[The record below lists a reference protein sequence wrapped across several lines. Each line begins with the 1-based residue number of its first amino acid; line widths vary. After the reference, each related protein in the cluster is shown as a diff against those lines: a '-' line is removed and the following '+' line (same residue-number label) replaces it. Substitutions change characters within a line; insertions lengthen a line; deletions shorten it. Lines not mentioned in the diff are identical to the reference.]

1 MDIPDSI
8 LVIGHR
14 NPDMDAIASALGYA
28 WLLNEV
34 NDATYVAGRTGQVND
49 QTAFALERFGVEPPA
64 LIPDVRPRVG
74 DLTEIVPH
82 LQKGE
87 TLLAACQ
94 SIARTRRPAPLL
106 DAQQKPVGLLSGA
119 GLFAHL
125 ADALSST
132 SVLALAKEFD
142 MPAESAVD
150 SDSTILNGEDF
161 VRDVLGQV
169 LRTEQDDFI
178 VVDESGRYAGL
189 CRRAALMAPPHR
201 KVVMVDH
208 NELAQA
214 VEGLEQ
220 AEVIEVLDHHR
231 LSTIPTAVPIRF
243 HVDPVGS
250 CSTLVLERGTEAG
263 QPFPP
268 GIAGLLLCGILSDTL
283 IFRSPT
289 ATTRDRMAATRLARM
304 ANLRPEPASDEQ
316 VNEAINELGE
326 ALLASSAGLGARL
339 GDEIIS
345 TDIKF
350 YEESGFKVGIAQ
362 VEVSG
367 FAELPD
373 RLDDIR
379 AALQKLVDNQN
390 LALALLM
397 VTDVVRG
404 NSRLVVVGIPRIVS
418 DLPYARLGDDDLL
431 LDAPGMMSRKKQL
444 LPTVLAALAQAV

>member
-1 MDIPDSI
+1 MDNPESI

-14 NPDMDAIASALGYA
+14 NPDMDAIASAVGYA

-34 NDATYVAGRTGQVND
+34 NETTYAAGRTGQVND
-49 QTAFALERFGVEPPA
+49 QTAWALERFGVEAPA
-64 LIPDVRPRVG
+64 LVSDVRPRVG
-74 DLTEIVPH
+74 DLTEMLPY
-82 LQKGE
+82 LQEGQ
-87 TLLAACQ
+87 TLLNACQ

-106 DAQQKPVGLLSGA
+106 DAEQKPVGLLSGA
-119 GLFAHL
+119 GLFARL

-150 SDSTILNGEDF
+150 AESTILNAEDF

-169 LRTEQDDFI
+169 MRTEQDDFI
-178 VVDESGRYAGL
+178 VVNDDGRYVGL
-189 CRRAALMAPPHR
+189 CRRSKLMSPPHR
-201 KVVMVDH
+201 QVVMVDH

-220 AEVIEVLDHHR
+220 AEVVEVLDHHR

-250 CSTLVLERGTEAG
+250 CSTLVLERSLELK

-268 GIAGLLLCGILSDTL
+268 GIAGILLCGILSDTL
-283 IFRSPT
+283 VFRSPT
-289 ATTRDRMAATRLARM
+289 ATPRDRTAAIQLARLANLHPQRATEEKIMAAI
-304 ANLRPEPASDEQ
+304 S
-316 VNEAINELGE
+316 ELGE
-326 ALLASSAGLGARL
+326 ALLASSAGLGTRPA
-339 GDEIIS
+339 DEIIS
-345 TDIKF
+345 SDIKF
-350 YEESGFKVGIAQ
+350 YEESGFKVGVAQ
-362 VEVSG
+362 VEVSS
-367 FAELPD
+367 FAELPT
-373 RLDDIR
+373 RHEDICQ
-379 AALQKLVDNQN
+379 ALQKLADTQN

-404 NSRLVVVGIPRIVS
+404 NSRLVAVGMPRIVNA
-418 DLPYARLGDDDLL
+418 LPYAHLDDDI

-444 LPTVLAALAQAV
+444 LPAILAALAQAM

>member
-1 MDIPDSI
+1 MAIPDTI

-28 WLLNEV
+28 WLLNQT
-34 NDATYVAGRTGQVND
+34 DGSSYMPGRTGQINS
-49 QTAFALERFGVEPPA
+49 QTAFALDHFGVEAPP

-74 DLTEIVPH
+74 DLTETLPS
-82 LQKGE
+82 LQAGQ
-87 TLLAACQ
+87 TLLNACQ
-94 SIARTRRPAPLL
+94 TIARTRRPAPLL
-106 DAQQKPVGLLSGA
+106 DAQQKPVGLLTGA

-142 MPAESAVD
+142 LPAETAVD
-150 SDSTILNGEDF
+150 SESAMLNAEDF

-169 LRTEQDDFI
+169 IRTEQDDFL

-189 CRRAALMAPPHR
+189 CRRATLMSPPQR

-214 VEGLEQ
+214 VAGLEE

-243 HVDPVGS
+243 YVDPVGS
-250 CSTLVLERGTEAG
+250 CSTLVLERGAELGKT
-263 QPFPP
+263 FPQ
-268 GIAGLLLCGILSDTL
+268 GIAGLMLCGILSDTL

-289 ATTRDRMAATRLARM
+289 ATPRDRAAARKLARM
-304 ANLRPEPASDEQ
+304 AHLQADDSSDDQ
-316 VNEAINELGE
+316 VNQAINQLGE
-326 ALLASSAGLGARL
+326 ALLAASAGLGSRPA
-339 GDEIIS
+339 DEIIN

-350 YEESGFKVGIAQ
+350 YDESGFKVGIAQ
-362 VEVSG
+362 VEVSS
-367 FAELPD
+367 FSELAG
-373 RLDDIR
+373 RLEDIR
-379 AALQKLVDNQN
+379 EALQKLADMQK

-404 NSRLVVVGIPRIVS
+404 NSRLVAVGTQRIINA
-418 DLPYARLGDDDLL
+418 LPYPRLDDDT

-444 LPTVLAALAQAV
+444 LPTVLNALAQAV

>member
-1 MDIPDSI
+1 MATPDTI

-14 NPDMDAIASALGYA
+14 NPDMDAIASAVGYA

-34 NDATYVAGRTGQVND
+34 SEAAYIPGRTGQVNS
-49 QTAFALERFGVEPPA
+49 QTAFALDRFGVDAPV
-64 LIPDVRPRVG
+64 LVTDVRPRVS
-74 DLTEIVPH
+74 DLAELLPYLH
-82 LQKGE
+82 EGQ
-87 TLLAACQ
+87 TLLHACQ
-94 SIARTRRPAPLL
+94 TIARTRRPAPLL

-125 ADALSST
+125 AEALSST

-142 MPAESAVD
+142 LPAETAVD
-150 SDSTILNGEDF
+150 ADSTILNAEDF

-169 LRTEQDDFI
+169 LRSEQDDFI
-178 VVDESGRYAGL
+178 VVDADGRYAGL
-189 CRRAALMAPPHR
+189 SRRATLMSPPHR
-201 KVVMVDH
+201 QIVMVDH

-214 VEGLEQ
+214 VAGLEE

-243 HVDPVGS
+243 YVDPVGS
-250 CSTLVLERGTEAG
+250 CSTLVLERALELEKS
-263 QPFPP
+263 FPP
-268 GIAGLLLCGILSDTL
+268 GIAGILLCGILSDTL

-289 ATTRDRMAATRLARM
+289 ATPRDRAAAARLARM
-304 ANLRPEPASDEQ
+304 ANLSADSDDQ
-316 VNEAINELGE
+316 INEAINELGE
-326 ALLASSAGLGARL
+326 SLLAASAGIGSRPAE
-339 GDEIIS
+339 EIIS

-350 YEESGFKVGIAQ
+350 YDESGFKVGVAQ
-362 VEVSG
+362 VEVSS
-367 FAELPD
+367 FAELPS

-379 AALQKLVDNQN
+379 GALQKLLDNQK

-404 NSRLVVVGIPRIVS
+404 NSRIVAVGMPRIVAE
-418 DLPYARLGDDDLL
+418 LPYAHLDDDT

-444 LPTVLAALAQAV
+444 LPEVLAALAQAV